1 MSYADPQTITINAV
15 AQPMPRTSSGVNTGT
30 FTKDD
35 GTVQLVVS
43 HAYGKRTRR
52 SLRLNHKKIAPD
64 PFVST
69 QNVSRS
75 ASIFLVVDQPTDGY
89 SNAELKQLVDGFAA
103 YLTASSGAAV
113 TNLLGGQQ

>member
-1 MSYADPQTITINAV
+1 MSYADPQTLTINAV
-15 AQPMPRTSSGVNTGT
+15 ANQLPRTSSGVNTGT

-35 GTVQLVVS
+35 GTVKLTIS

-52 SLRLNHKKIAPD
+52 TIRVDHKKIAPD
-64 PFVST
+64 PFVSNL
-69 QNVSRS
+69 NVGRS
-75 ASIFLVVDQPTDGY
+75 MSVYIVVDQPTDGY
-89 SNAELKQLVDGFAA
+89 TNVEAKQIIDSLSA